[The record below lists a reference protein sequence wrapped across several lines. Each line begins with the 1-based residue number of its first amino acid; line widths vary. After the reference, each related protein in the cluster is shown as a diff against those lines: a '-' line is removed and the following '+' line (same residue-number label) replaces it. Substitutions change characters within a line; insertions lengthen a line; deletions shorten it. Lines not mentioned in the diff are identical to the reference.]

1 MISINATM
9 LLTILNFILLV
20 ILLRAIL
27 FKPLLKY
34 LDERAKTIAESL
46 RLADENKKR
55 SQEIA
60 IEEERI
66 IREARAKANEIVD
79 RAISTASDES
89 RELIRDAR
97 EKAQAIVD
105 ATRSELTEEADRIK
119 RELRK
124 DVLSMAISLSEKVL
138 DREIREDDHR
148 DLLEKSFKNLG
159 V

>member
-9 LLTILNFILLV
+9 LLTMLNFVLLV

-34 LDERAKTIAESL
+34 LDERTKTIAESL
-46 RLADENKKR
+46 RLAEENKKR
-55 SQEIA
+55 SRKIA
-60 IEEERI
+60 LDEEQI
-66 IREARAKANEIVD
+66 IREARTKANEIVD
-79 RAISTASDES
+79 RAISAASDES
-89 RELIRDAR
+89 RELIREAR
-97 EKAQAIVD
+97 EKAQEIVD
-105 ATRSELTEEADRIK
+105 STRNELTEESARIK

-148 DLLEKSFKNLG
+148 DLLEKSFRNMG